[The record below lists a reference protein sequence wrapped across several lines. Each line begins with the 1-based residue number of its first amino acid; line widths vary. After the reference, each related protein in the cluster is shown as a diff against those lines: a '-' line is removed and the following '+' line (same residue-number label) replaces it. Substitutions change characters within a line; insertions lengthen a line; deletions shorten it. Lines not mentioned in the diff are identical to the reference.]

1 MDNISAK
8 SIERLCRYRQILMN
22 FISLGKT
29 HIFSHELASDINSSP
44 AQVRRDLMLL
54 TLTGS
59 PQKGYL
65 IKEFLQEIRK
75 IIDSDQTQNACMIG
89 VGNLGRAVLTYFSN
103 RKPTIS
109 IVAAFDDDPQK
120 INRVI
125 SGCNSFHINTMLD
138 AIKEHNITI
147 GILTVPASD
156 AQAIADTLIN
166 AGIKG
171 IVNFAPVH
179 LKVPKDVYLEN
190 IDITMAIEKTAYF
203 AKANQNI
210 PAE

>member
-1 MDNISAK
+1 MENISAK

-22 FISLGKT
+22 FLSLGKT

-156 AQAIADTLIN
+156 AQAIANTLIQ

-171 IVNFAPVH
+171 LVNFAPVH

-203 AKANQNI
+203 AKANQKS
-210 PAE
+210 PTE

>member
-1 MDNISAK
+1 MENISAK

-22 FISLGKT
+22 FLSLGKT

-54 TLTGS
+54 TLKGS

-65 IKEFLQEIRK
+65 IKEFLLEIRK
-75 IIDSDQTQNACMIG
+75 IIDSGETQKACMVG

-103 RKPTIS
+103 RKPNIS
-109 IVAAFDDDPQK
+109 IVAAFDDDQQK

-125 SGCNSFHINTMLD
+125 SGCNSFHINTMID
-138 AIKEHNITI
+138 SIKEHNITI
-147 GILTVPASD
+147 GILTIPACD
-156 AQAIADTLIN
+156 AQAIADILIQ

-179 LKVPKDVYLEN
+179 LKVPKNVYLEN

-203 AKANQNI
+203 AKASQ
-210 PAE
+210 PT

>member
-1 MDNISAK
+1 MDKISAK
-8 SIERLCRYRQILMN
+8 SIERLCRYRQILIN

-44 AQVRRDLMLL
+44 AQVRRDLMIL

-65 IKEFLQEIRK
+65 IKEFLEEIKK
-75 IIDSDQTQNACMIG
+75 IIDSDSTQNACMVG
-89 VGNLGRAVLTYFSN
+89 VGNLGRAVLTYFSG
-103 RKPTIS
+103 RKPNIS
-109 IVAAFDDDPQK
+109 IVAAFDDDQQK

-125 SGCNSFHINTMLD
+125 AGCNSYHINDIEKIIL
-138 AIKEHNITI
+138 ENNITV
-147 GILTVPASD
+147 GILTVPACD
-156 AQAIADTLIN
+156 AQGIANTLIRS
-166 AGIKG
+166 GVKG

-179 LKVPKDVYLEN
+179 IKVPKEVYLEN

-203 AKANQNI
+203 AKANTDQHTY
-210 PAE
+210 